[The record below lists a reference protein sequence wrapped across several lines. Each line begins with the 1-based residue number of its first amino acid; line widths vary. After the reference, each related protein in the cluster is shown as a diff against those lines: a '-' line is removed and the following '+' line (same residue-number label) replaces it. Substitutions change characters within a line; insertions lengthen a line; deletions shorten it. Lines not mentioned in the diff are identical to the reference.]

1 MRTVCLVSGGMNTTS
16 PRRTISPAMRTD
28 QAKHRKA
35 LERFKG
41 VTLNV
46 TADGVITYP
55 QGRDALREIEA
66 RLANEYAKQKEQDR
80 KEAYERATIVTIKQ
94 CFPEEDMDL
103 VRAVTFF
110 KTWEERLEYLRHL
123 GYTELQRNRLEYR
136 VKVLKKSRQWQ
147 DIVKVATGKMTHEFV
162 DPYCYTYRYD
172 PTQPDCKGELIKKHI
187 PNMDEYNG
195 MAVATEMHVSAA
207 DCKKRNSKYNWAVLI
222 PQVQE
227 LLDKGMTVAEIAKEL
242 SINAHSLHTRLRRY
256 PLEKARQKT

>member
-1 MRTVCLVSGGMNTTS
+1 MNATS
-16 PRRTISPAMRTD
+16 PRRTISTAMRTD

-35 LERFKG
+35 LEQFKG

-55 QGRDALREIEA
+55 QGRDALREIDA

-80 KEAYERATIVTIKQ
+80 KEAFERATIVTIKQ

-123 GYTELQRNRLEYR
+123 GYTEPQRNRLEYR

-147 DIVKVATGKMTHEFV
+147 DIVKVVT
-162 DPYCYTYRYD
+162 
-172 PTQPDCKGELIKKHI
+172 
-187 PNMDEYNG
+187 
-195 MAVATEMHVSAA
+195 
-207 DCKKRNSKYNWAVLI
+207 
-222 PQVQE
+222 
-227 LLDKGMTVAEIAKEL
+227 DK
-242 SINAHSLHTRLRRY
+242 
-256 PLEKARQKT
+256 